1 MARDTNN
8 SEKFARKKNTKK
20 YEKRVQRPNFICRFH
35 GSQPLERSFDSEKLR
50 WKIEIAVLR
59 LITAE
64 LQNRYNTENEN
75 LEVSSLTCSKIE
87 VECFLPQD

>member
-8 SEKFARKKNTKK
+8 SEKFARKKK

-50 WKIEIAVLR
+50 WKIENAVLR

-75 LEVSSLTCSKIE
+75 LEVPVS
-87 VECFLPQD
+87 

>member
-20 YEKRVQRPNFICRFH
+20 YEKKVQRPNFICRFH

-50 WKIEIAVLR
+50 WKTQKDAGKSRID
-59 LITAE
+59 
-64 LQNRYNTENEN
+64 NPTE
-75 LEVSSLTCSKIE
+75 T
-87 VECFLPQD
+87 